1 MSYGDPQAAIAR
13 LAPAFGERLS
23 VSQALREQHG
33 KDTTFHPAIPPD
45 AVVFPESVDEVQFI
59 LKTCFELRVP
69 VVPFGTG
76 TSCEGHIAALHGGI
90 CVDTSRLQQVR
101 AIRPQDLDA
110 TVEAGVTRKELNAH
124 LRGTGLH
131 FPIDPGADASIG
143 GMVSTRAS
151 GTNAVRYGTMREQVL
166 SLEVVLP
173 DGTLVQTGGRAR
185 KSAAGYDLT
194 HLFVGSEGTL
204 GIVTAVTLKLHAL
217 PEHIAAATCSF
228 ASLQQ
233 AVQAVM
239 QTIQCGVPIGRVE
252 LLDDV
257 QIEAVNRYSKM
268 DLAVAPTLIFEFH
281 GSRGAVED
289 QIETVREIAQANGA
303 AAFEW
308 AERPE
313 DRSRLWQARH
323 DIWWANMALRPGAQG
338 LPTDVCVPI
347 SELARNI
354 EAAKDDVLRAG
365 LIAPICG
372 HVGDGNFH
380 LCFMV
385 DPADADEM
393 RRVEEVNRRMIERA
407 LACAGTCTGEHGI
420 GYGKIGFLRQEAGA
434 AFALHQTVKRA
445 FDPRGIMNPGKVVG
459 DPEDQAVRSN

>member
-1 MSYGDPQAAIAR
+1 MSYGDVQAAISR
-13 LAPAFGERLS
+13 LAPEFGDRFS
-23 VSQALREQHG
+23 VSRALREQHG
-33 KDTTFHPAIPPD
+33 KDTTFHPAVPPD
-45 AVVFPESVDEVQFI
+45 AVVFPETVQEVQLI
-59 LKTCFELRVP
+59 VRTCAGFRVP
-69 VVPFGTG
+69 IIPFGSG

-90 CVDTSRLQQVR
+90 CIDTSKLRK
-101 AIRPQDLDA
+101 IRDIRHSDLDA
-110 TVEAGVTRKELNAH
+110 TVEAGVTRKELNSH
-124 LRGTGLH
+124 LHGTGLQ

-166 SLEVVLP
+166 SLEVVLA
-173 DGTLVQTGGRAR
+173 DGNLIQTGGRAR

-204 GIVTAVTLKLHAL
+204 GIVTAVTLKLHPL
-217 PEHIAAATCSF
+217 PEHVAAATCSF
-228 ASLQQ
+228 PTLHD
-233 AVQAVM
+233 AVEAVM

-268 DLAVAPTLIFEFH
+268 KLVAAPTLIFEFH
-281 GSRGAVED
+281 GSRGAVQD
-289 QIETVREIAQANGA
+289 QIATVREIAEGNGA
-303 AAFEW
+303 TAFEW

-323 DIWWANMALRPGAQG
+323 DIWWANMGLRPGAQG

-354 EAAKDDVLRAG
+354 EAAKNDVLRAG

-380 LCFMV
+380 LCFIV
-385 DPADADEM
+385 DTSDAGEM

-407 LACAGTCTGEHGI
+407 LACGGTCTGEHGI
-420 GYGKIGFLRQEAGA
+420 GYGKIEFLRQEAGA
-434 AFALHQTVKRA
+434 AFAVHQAVKRA
-445 FDPRGIMNPGKVVG
+445 FDPKGIMNPGKVVG
-459 DPEDQAVRSN
+459 DIEEGVQA

>member
-1 MSYGDPQAAIAR
+1 MSSADVQAAIAR
-13 LAPAFGERLS
+13 LAPLFGDRLS
-23 VSQALREQHG
+23 VSQAVRDQHG
-33 KDTTFHPAIPPD
+33 KDTTFHPAMAPD
-45 AVVFPESVDEVQFI
+45 AVVFPRTVEEVQ
-59 LKTCFELRVP
+59 LVVRTCADLRVP
-69 VVPFGTG
+69 MIPFGTG

-90 CVDTSRLQQVR
+90 CIDTSQLRQVR
-101 AIRPQDLDA
+101 AIRPSDLDA

-124 LRGTGLH
+124 LHGTGLH

-173 DGTLVQTGGRAR
+173 DGSLVQTGGRAR

-228 ASLQQ
+228 PSLHQ
-233 AVQAVM
+233 AVETVM

-252 LLDDV
+252 LLDDQ
-257 QIEAVNRYSKM
+257 QIEAVNRYSKLQ
-268 DLAVAPTLIFEFH
+268 LAVAPTLIFEFH
-281 GSRGAVED
+281 GSRGAVQD
-289 QIETVREIAQANGA
+289 QIATVREIAQANGA
-303 AAFEW
+303 AAFDW

-323 DIWWANMALRPGAQG
+323 DIWWANMGLRPGSQG

-380 LCFMV
+380 LCFIV
-385 DPADADEM
+385 DPDDADEM
-393 RRVEEVNRRMIERA
+393 RRVEDVNRRMIERA
-407 LACAGTCTGEHGI
+407 LACGGTCTGEHGI
-420 GYGKIGFLRQEAGA
+420 GYGKIGYLRQEAGA
-434 AFALHQTVKRA
+434 AFALHQAVKRA
-445 FDPRGIMNPGKVVG
+445 FDPQGIMNPGKVVG
-459 DPEDQAVRSN
+459 DLHDLPARST